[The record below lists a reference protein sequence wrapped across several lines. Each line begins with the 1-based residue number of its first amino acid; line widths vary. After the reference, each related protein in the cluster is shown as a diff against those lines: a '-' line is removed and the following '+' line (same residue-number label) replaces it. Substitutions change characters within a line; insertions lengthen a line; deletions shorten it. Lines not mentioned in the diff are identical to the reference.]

1 MSILQLE
8 TVFYNVMAHVR
19 SCSVYRLTEKYN
31 LRRYYLSQ
39 DPSCC
44 GCGYDPNAPTVPQAP
59 LGDFGYGAAFD
70 HDVDDDDSW

>member
-19 SCSVYRLTEKYN
+19 SCSEYRLTEKYN
-31 LRRYYLSQ
+31 LRQYYFSQ

-44 GCGYDPNAPTVPQAP
+44 GCGYDPNAPTVPQAQPP
-59 LGDFGYGAAFD
+59 LATLDTGLLLTTT
-70 HDVDDDDSW
+70 